1 MDVRLLLKDKCEID
15 IEMQVM
21 NFRYWTNRVMYYSS
35 RMLSEQLK
43 RGQDYGKFIKC
54 VSISILDFNIF
65 DKNSYPGYYSSYH
78 EKAIMD
84 YKVQNRAAREEGIKE
99 GIKKG
104 KLLTAKNMLN
114 DGLSLEFISRATEL
128 PTEKIKELQNEID
141 EKAN

>member
-1 MDVRLLLKDKCEID
+1 MDDDLLI
-15 IEMQVM
+15 
-21 NFRYWTNRVMYYSS
+21 WA
-35 RMLSEQLK
+35 
-43 RGQDYGKFIKC
+43 KFINSKNREEMITLTEKNEGIKAVFDEL
-54 VSISILDFNIF
+54 VSLENDDERRQEYKIR
-65 DKNSYPGYYSSYH
+65 